1 MSRANRLHGHVQSY
15 TQGSSTRSTRSRR
28 NTIQSL
34 CFPSKSEARNTTP
47 YQFRHR
53 PPSSTALLNRRCQAQ
68 VMLGMQCQHLHSAFR
83 ASAGPSAPENARS
96 PRSSFGTSNLTF
108 AGESSVLWAFIS
120 LMYPPPVHAAA
131 PFKSHHACVCWT
143 CCVSLSVMTRR
154 FFLSFNLRSRRVHLV
169 QPNLQQA
176 PRARFTI
183 STACALSL
191 RGHRALCCVS
201 SSKRATSGSTQG

>member
-1 MSRANRLHGHVQSY
+1 
-15 TQGSSTRSTRSRR
+15 
-28 NTIQSL
+28 
-34 CFPSKSEARNTTP
+34 
-47 YQFRHR
+47 
-53 PPSSTALLNRRCQAQ
+53 
-68 VMLGMQCQHLHSAFR
+68 MLGMQCQHLHSAFR

-96 PRSSFGTSNLTF
+96 PRIIIWNFKFDLRFKLLFSSSWN
-108 AGESSVLWAFIS
+108 LWAFIS
-120 LMYPPPVHAAA
+120 IMYPPPVHAA
-131 PFKSHHACVCWT
+131 PFKSHRVCVCWT

-154 FFLSFNLRSRRVHLV
+154 FFLSFNVRSRRVHLV

-201 SSKRATSGSTQG
+201 SSKRATSGSTQGSYNQPK

>member
-1 MSRANRLHGHVQSY
+1 
-15 TQGSSTRSTRSRR
+15 
-28 NTIQSL
+28 
-34 CFPSKSEARNTTP
+34 
-47 YQFRHR
+47 
-53 PPSSTALLNRRCQAQ
+53 
-68 VMLGMQCQHLHSAFR
+68 MLGMQCQHLHSAFR
-83 ASAGPSAPENARS
+83 ASAGRSAPENARS
-96 PRSSFGTSNLTF
+96 PRIIIWNFKFDLRLNKLHFSSSWN
-108 AGESSVLWAFIS
+108 LWAFIS
-120 LMYPPPVHAAA
+120 IGNVPAPVHAAA
-131 PFKSHHACVCWT
+131 PFSSHHACVFWA

-154 FFLSFNLRSRRVHLV
+154 FFLSFNVRSRRVHLV

>member
-1 MSRANRLHGHVQSY
+1 
-15 TQGSSTRSTRSRR
+15 
-28 NTIQSL
+28 
-34 CFPSKSEARNTTP
+34 
-47 YQFRHR
+47 
-53 PPSSTALLNRRCQAQ
+53 
-68 VMLGMQCQHLHSAFR
+68 MLGMQCQHLHSAFR

-96 PRSSFGTSNLTF
+96 PRIIIWNFKF
-108 AGESSVLWAFIS
+108 DESSYFSSSWNLWAFIS
-120 LMYPPPVHAAA
+120 IMYPPPVHAA
-131 PFKSHHACVCWT
+131 PFKSHRVCVFWA

-154 FFLSFNLRSRRVHLV
+154 FFLSFNVRSRRVHLV

>member
-1 MSRANRLHGHVQSY
+1 
-15 TQGSSTRSTRSRR
+15 
-28 NTIQSL
+28 
-34 CFPSKSEARNTTP
+34 
-47 YQFRHR
+47 
-53 PPSSTALLNRRCQAQ
+53 
-68 VMLGMQCQHLHSAFR
+68 MLGMQCQHLHSAFR
-83 ASAGPSAPENARS
+83 ARTGRSAPENARS
-96 PRSSFGTSNLTF
+96 PRIIIWNFKFDLRRFKLLFSSSWN
-108 AGESSVLWAFIS
+108 LWAFIS
-120 LMYPPPVHAAA
+120 IMYPPPVHAAA
-131 PFKSHHACVCWT
+131 PFKSHRVCVFWT